1 MSRFSGGTAM
11 AGASG
16 EYRLD
21 ATEVSDLT
29 ITYDY

>member
-1 MSRFSGGTAM
+1 MPRVPIVP
-11 AGASG
+11 AGAPG

-29 ITYDY
+29 VTFNY